1 MMVESGQI
9 GRMILVGLWL
19 DIGLILVGL
28 WLIRR
33 MMWVGLGLCVGK
45 FRVKAGF
52 GRTKKAV

>member
-1 MMVESGQI
+1 MADSGQI

-33 MMWVGLGLCVGK
+33 MMCLGLGLGLGK

-52 GRTKKAV
+52 GGTKKAV

>member
-1 MMVESGQI
+1 MMACLGQI

-28 WLIRR
+28 WLIRC
-33 MMWVGLGLCVGK
+33 MMWVGLGLCLGK

-52 GRTKKAV
+52 GGTKKAV